1 MTAPIVVKIGGRA
14 LDEAASRG
22 PLWNAL
28 ASLARE
34 HAGGVVIVHGGGAA
48 VDAHLVRLGMF
59 TARAEGL
66 RITPPEQMDEVAA
79 VLAGRVNTLLVGLLL
94 AAGVNAVGLRL
105 GDAGAARCD
114 LHRRAGT
121 DLGRVGEVIG
131 GEGGAW
137 RALLRAGCTPVL
149 SSIGFDERGGALNV
163 NADDAAA
170 AVARILRAH
179 ALVLLTDV
187 PGVRGQDGGT
197 IVELDAARAESL
209 IDAGVITG
217 GMIPKARAAVA
228 TAEATGVPTV
238 IASWDAPEHLR
249 NLAHDAP
256 VGTRFTAGARSAP
269 RVSLASDGHG

>member
-1 MTAPIVVKIGGRA
+1 MTAPVVIKIGGRA

-34 HAGGVVIVHGGGAA
+34 HAGGVVVVHGGGSA
-48 VDAHLVRLGMF
+48 VDAHLARLGMF

-94 AAGVNAVGLRL
+94 AAGANAVGLRL
-105 GDAGAARCD
+105 GDAHAARCA
-114 LHRRAGT
+114 LHRPGGE
-121 DLGRVGEVIG
+121 DIGRVGTVVG
-131 GEGGAW
+131 GEGGVW
-137 RALLRAGCTPVL
+137 RALLHAGCTPVL

-163 NADDAAA
+163 NADAAAA
-170 AVARILRAH
+170 AVARTLHAH

-187 PGVRGQDGGT
+187 PGVRGPDGET
-197 IVELDAARAESL
+197 IAETDAAHAESL

-217 GMIPKARAAVA
+217 GMIPKARAAAA
-228 TAEATGVPTV
+228 TAASTGVPTV
-238 IASWDAPEHLR
+238 IASWDAPEQLR
-249 NLAHDAP
+249 NLARGAP
-256 VGTRFTAGARSAP
+256 VGTRFTTPAKLSTNT
-269 RVSLASDGHG
+269 VD